1 MMAGGRA
8 ATHRAVIGLDQE
20 ANMGPVEL
28 VVVIVVIVAIAA
40 VIMSLM
46 RRRV

>member
-1 MMAGGRA
+1 LIR
-8 ATHRAVIGLDQE
+8 LDE
-20 ANMGPVEL
+20 EENMGPVEL
-28 VVVIVVIVAIAA
+28 VVVLVVIVAIVA

>member
-8 ATHRAVIGLDQE
+8 DTHRAVIGLRRE

-28 VVVIVVIVAIAA
+28 VVVIVVIVVIVA